1 MRPRSAIAGRLPS
14 SGWRSRRGQGL
25 VDWLLIMS
33 VAALATIVAAY
44 YYIPEFQRGLALVA
58 TELAA
63 RLGLD

>member
-1 MRPRSAIAGRLPS
+1 M
-14 SGWRSRRGQGL
+14 
-25 VDWLLIMS
+25 DWLLVMS